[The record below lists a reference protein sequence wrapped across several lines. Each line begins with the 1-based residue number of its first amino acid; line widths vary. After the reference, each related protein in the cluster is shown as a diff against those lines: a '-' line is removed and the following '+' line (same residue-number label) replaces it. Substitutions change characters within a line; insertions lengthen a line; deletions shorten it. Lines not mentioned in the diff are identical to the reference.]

1 MERFFSHL
9 TLPMIFFDIVDPF
22 SLSKDQL
29 IYVDGIAYRLYYSVL
44 LCYSFVSQKRDMSYY

>member
-1 MERFFSHL
+1 M
-9 TLPMIFFDIVDPF
+9 LPMIFFDIVDPF

-44 LCYSFVSQKRDMSYY
+44 LCYSFVSQKRDMRYY